1 MQEFSFFAVLLT
13 GLLGGVHCAGMC
25 GGIVGAFS
33 LQLPG
38 SGPRFSYHLAANLG
52 RLASYVIAGL
62 IAGALGSTS
71 VFLSQLFP
79 AEKMLY
85 VLANLVLVALGLHLA
100 GIWSGVL
107 ILESAGGGVWRRLQ
121 PLFKKLLPI
130 RSMPQ
135 AFGAGMVWGWLPC
148 GLVYSVLIMAL
159 ASGSAMQGGMT
170 MLAFGLGTLPNL
182 LLMGLF
188 ASQLQRWLARRGVRL
203 AAGLIIVALGVTGLV
218 HGLS

>member
-1 MQEFSFFAVLLT
+1 MLDYSLLAALLT

-33 LQLPG
+33 LQLPNR
-38 SGPRFSYHLAANLG
+38 GPRFSYQLAANLG
-52 RLASYVIAGL
+52 RLASYVIVGL

-71 VFLSQLFP
+71 AFLSQLFP
-79 AEKMLY
+79 AEKFLF
-85 VLANLVLVALGLHLA
+85 VLANLILIALGLHLA

-107 ILESAGGGVWRRLQ
+107 VLESAGGGVWRRLQ
-121 PLFKKLLPI
+121 PLFKKCLPI
-130 RSMPQ
+130 QSLAQ

-159 ASGSAMQGGMT
+159 ASGSALQGGFT

-188 ASQLQRWLARRGVRL
+188 ANQLQRWLARRGVRL
-203 AAGLIIVALGVTGLV
+203 AAGLIIVALGVIGLV
-218 HGLS
+218 QGLS